1 MRRGLGRG
9 RAIVAVG
16 AVLTMVGVFL
26 PWVTAGESLG
36 DVQTSNGFA
45 GPGALVFLA
54 AIGLLMLIV
63 LPYAASS
70 GRSSLDRPL
79 LYALLGAVCIG
90 GLVVAIVGLF
100 TSQALELW
108 PIDRAPGLWLTIVG
122 VALIA
127 LGVGEL
133 LGEKPQK
140 PPVRPLR

>member
-16 AVLTMVGVFL
+16 AVLTMVGAFP
-26 PWVTAGESLG
+26 PWVTAGETIG
-36 DVQTSNGFA
+36 DVRTSNGFA
-45 GPGALVFLA
+45 GMGGLVFLA
-54 AIGLLMLIV
+54 ATGLLMLIL
-63 LPYAASS
+63 LPYASSS
-70 GRSSLDRPL
+70 GRSTFDRPL

-90 GLVVAIVGLF
+90 GLVIAMVGLF

-122 VALIA
+122 VAAIA
-127 LGVGEL
+127 LGVGEI

-140 PPVRPLR
+140 PPLRPLR